1 MSSTT
6 SGEGFAKYQAFYE
19 REPSLVVHWHD
30 DKTPAKGWLCIDSLT
45 GGAAGGGT
53 RMHARG
59 TREEA
64 VFLAKTMGVKFRAC
78 GPAIGGA
85 KSVIQFDP
93 TDAKAKQG
101 VLERWFAHIGPYLR
115 SCYGTGGDVNV
126 GEVEATRI
134 AEKIVGVGHVQEGIA
149 RGHHWKDDEKP
160 KQKIARLRKGTEA
173 KVKIDGLP
181 VPKGQEH
188 WTIADAV
195 TGLGVATSIIAYE
208 QSRGRDVQGQR
219 VAIEGFGAVGAFAAH
234 YLAQHGAVLVACSS
248 RLAAA
253 QSARPYRI
261 ARCGASAGGLDVSSL
276 IAAREG
282 TNLAGTLPSASLVR
296 GAEMIASDTGDEL
309 FEVACDI
316 FVAAAASHTLDARRI
331 KQLRGMGVRLVSC
344 GANNPFAYDRSH
356 TKLTDWVS
364 DMLALQREADKAM
377 AIIPD
382 FVANCGMARTFHYLM
397 AEGASLKPKDI
408 LSDAEQLISKRVKQ
422 LVKGHDAETGLLDRG
437 FAVFFEH
444 LEHARAGWQYKQGSA
459 ACGAWR

>member
-1 MSSTT
+1 MSSATT
-6 SGEGFAKYQAFYE
+6 NGEGFAKYQAFYE

-115 SCYGTGGDVNV
+115 NCYGTGGDVNV

-134 AEKIVGVGHVQEGIA
+134 AEKVVGIGHVQEGIA
-149 RGHHWKDDEKP
+149 RGHRWKDDEKP
-160 KQKIARLRKGTEA
+160 KQKVSRLRKGTEA
-173 KVKIDGLP
+173 KVKLADLP
-181 VPKGQEH
+181 VPEGQEH
-188 WTIADAV
+188 WTVADVV
-195 TGLGVATSIIAYE
+195 TGLGVATSIIAHE
-208 QSRGRDVQGQR
+208 KLRGRDVQGQR
-219 VAIEGFGAVGAFAAH
+219 VVVEGFGAVGAFAAY

-248 RLAAA
+248 RLAGAV
-253 QSARPYRI
+253 SSKPYRI
-261 ARCGASAGGLDVSSL
+261 ARCGASAGGLEVCGL
-276 IAAREG
+276 VAAREG
-282 TNLAGTLPSASLVR
+282 TNLGEKLPEASATR
-296 GAEMIASDTGDEL
+296 GGELLSSDTGDEL

-316 FVAAAASHTLDARRI
+316 FVAAAASHTLDARRL
-331 KQLRGMGVRLVSC
+331 KQLRGMGVRVMSC
-344 GANNPFAYDRSH
+344 GANNPFAYDRANV
-356 TKLTDWVS
+356 KLTDWVS
-364 DMLALQREADKAM
+364 DMLALQRDADKAM

-382 FVANCGMARTFHYLM
+382 FIANCGMARTFNYLM
-397 AEGASLKPKDI
+397 MEGASLKPKDI
-408 LSDAEQLISKRVKQ
+408 LDDAEQTITKRVKQ
-422 LVKGHDAETGLLDRG
+422 LLKGHDAETGLLDRG
-437 FAVFFEH
+437 FGVF
-444 LEHARAGWQYKQGSA
+444 L
-459 ACGAWR
+459 